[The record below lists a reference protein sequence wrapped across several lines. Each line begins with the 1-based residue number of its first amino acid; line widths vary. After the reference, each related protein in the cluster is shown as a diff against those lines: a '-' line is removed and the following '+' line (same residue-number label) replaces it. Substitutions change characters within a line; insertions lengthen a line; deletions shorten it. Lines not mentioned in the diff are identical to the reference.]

1 MVPGELRAASFER
14 YPPQAR
20 SFAVANLPVLKRM
33 PLILLSLVLRQ
44 MIQYDWCFP
53 AERKQLSVQF
63 DLLGRMDA
71 ASFDALM
78 ASFSAILLSPELREM
93 DWVDHPQQFSEQ
105 LTAYLWSQQQ
115 IDRYHEAAQ
124 GYQEYLTKSLAEKT
138 PPTPRWT
145 IVAIGQG
152 TEQTERPL
160 FRKLMPH
167 GTLFTEVD
175 PMGGVDALIAE
186 VRLRTQQH
194 PLEYSHWYIE
204 GGEPHSE
211 SVGEHGLTVMSYAR
225 LLPAAKR
232 EFALLNQFTNQ
243 ASSSGTVG
251 VEAVSSFLAGLS
263 PDDVGLKGT
272 PADAVLRHFE
282 VNVLT
287 QGAGCQIYSTSFVQ
301 WAARE
306 CLHRAQ
312 PLTLFARFAT
322 RQMSAPMEQLLAR
335 DPLQQPQDREGSL
348 VDADMGAYYTWINQS
363 RLAGADQSRFLVWFE
378 GHRLVCAISPT
389 LPRGATSIAPTN
401 MRQVLEWMR

>member
-1 MVPGELRAASFER
+1 MLPGELESASFAW

-33 PLILLSLVLRQ
+33 PLILLTLVLRQ

-53 AERKQLSVQF
+53 LEREQLSVQF

-78 ASFSAILLSPELREM
+78 TSFSAISLSPESRGM
-93 DWVDHPQQFSEQ
+93 DWVDRPQQFSEQ

-124 GYQEYLTKSLAEKT
+124 GYQEYLKKSLPEKT
-138 PPTPRWT
+138 PATPRWT

-152 TEQTERPL
+152 TDHAERPL

-175 PMGGVDALIAE
+175 PVGGVDALMAE
-186 VRLRTQQH
+186 VRLRTQQN
-194 PLEYSHWYIE
+194 PIEYGHWYIE

-211 SVGEHGLTVMSYAR
+211 SVNEHGLTVMTYSR
-225 LLPAAKR
+225 LVPAARR
-232 EFALLNQFTNQ
+232 EFALLNHFTKQ
-243 ASSSGTVG
+243 SGRDAAVV
-251 VEAVSSFLAGLS
+251 VEAVSSYLAALS
-263 PDDVGLKGT
+263 PDDVGLEGT
-272 PADAVLRHFE
+272 TTDAALRHFE

-287 QGAGCQIYSTSFVQ
+287 QGAGCQIYSTTFVQ

-306 CLHRAQ
+306 CLYRTQ
-312 PLTLFARFAT
+312 PLTLFARFST

-348 VDADMGAYYTWINQS
+348 VDADMGAYYTWTNQS

-389 LPRGATSIAPTN
+389 LPRGTTSKASAK
-401 MRQVLEWMR
+401 MQQVLEWMR